1 MINEYFDKLE
11 TRDAM
16 TRSLALQ
23 MELPK
28 QIAHARDSAAAYT
41 EILAD
46 VDPQSVT
53 SLSELAGLP
62 VTRKSDL
69 IERQSALKPFGG
81 LATAAPGHMRRVYSS
96 PGPIYEPEDH
106 SEDYWRMGRAL
117 FAAGIRKGDLV
128 HNTFS
133 YHFTPAGFMFESGA
147 AAIGCG
153 VFPAG
158 VGQTELQVAAISDLK
173 PVAYAGTPSFLKILL
188 DKANETGA
196 DVSSLKRAA
205 VGGEA
210 LPPSLRADLESSGL
224 TVRQSYGTA
233 DAGLIAY
240 ESEAL
245 DGMIVD
251 EKIIVELVIP
261 GTGDPVAEG
270 EVGEIVV
277 TSFSSAYP
285 LVRFATGDLTRFLS
299 GESGCGRTN
308 VRIAGWMG
316 RADQTTKVKGM
327 FVRPEQV
334 AEVVRRHPEV
344 SKARLVVDREG
355 ALDSMT
361 LLCETTASDESL
373 VAGLTSS
380 LKEVCKLRGE
390 ARLVSV
396 GELPNDGKVIDDVRS
411 YE

>member
-1 MINEYFDKLE
+1 M
-11 TRDAM
+11 
-16 TRSLALQ
+16 
-23 MELPK
+23 
-28 QIAHARDSAAAYT
+28 
-41 EILAD
+41 
-46 VDPQSVT
+46 
-53 SLSELAGLP
+53 
-62 VTRKSDL
+62 
-69 IERQSALKPFGG
+69 
-81 LATAAPGHMRRVYSS
+81 
-96 PGPIYEPEDH
+96 
-106 SEDYWRMGRAL
+106 
-117 FAAGIRKGDLV
+117 
-128 HNTFS
+128 
-133 YHFTPAGFMFESGA
+133 
-147 AAIGCG
+147 
-153 VFPAG
+153 
-158 VGQTELQVAAISDLK
+158 
-173 PVAYAGTPSFLKILL
+173 
-188 DKANETGA
+188 
-196 DVSSLKRAA
+196 
-205 VGGEA
+205 
-210 LPPSLRADLESSGL
+210 RADLESSGL

-240 ESEAL
+240 ESDAL

-277 TSFSSAYP
+277 TSFSRAYP

-299 GESGCGRTN
+299 GESACGRTN

>member
-53 SLSELAGLP
+53 SLSELSDLP

-158 VGQTELQVAAISDLK
+158 VGQTELQLACLLYTS
-173 PVAYAGTPSFLKILL
+173 PSPR
-188 DKANETGA
+188 D
-196 DVSSLKRAA
+196 
-205 VGGEA
+205 
-210 LPPSLRADLESSGL
+210 
-224 TVRQSYGTA
+224 
-233 DAGLIAY
+233 
-240 ESEAL
+240 
-245 DGMIVD
+245 
-251 EKIIVELVIP
+251 
-261 GTGDPVAEG
+261 
-270 EVGEIVV
+270 
-277 TSFSSAYP
+277 
-285 LVRFATGDLTRFLS
+285 
-299 GESGCGRTN
+299 
-308 VRIAGWMG
+308 
-316 RADQTTKVKGM
+316 
-327 FVRPEQV
+327 
-334 AEVVRRHPEV
+334 
-344 SKARLVVDREG
+344 
-355 ALDSMT
+355 
-361 LLCETTASDESL
+361 
-373 VAGLTSS
+373 
-380 LKEVCKLRGE
+380 
-390 ARLVSV
+390 
-396 GELPNDGKVIDDVRS
+396 
-411 YE
+411 

>member
-173 PVAYAGTPSFLKILL
+173 PTAYAGTPSFLKILL
-188 DKANETGA
+188 DKANEAGA

-240 ESEAL
+240 ESDAL

-299 GESGCGRTN
+299 GESACGRTN

-373 VAGLTSS
+373 VAGLTNS

-390 ARLVSV
+390 ARLVTV

>member
-53 SLSELAGLP
+53 SLSELSDLP

-173 PVAYAGTPSFLKILL
+173 PTAYAGTPSFLKILL
-188 DKANETGA
+188 DKANEAGA

-240 ESEAL
+240 ESDAL

-277 TSFSSAYP
+277 TSFSRAYP

-299 GESGCGRTN
+299 GESACGRTN

-373 VAGLTSS
+373 VAGLTNS

-390 ARLVSV
+390 ARLVTV